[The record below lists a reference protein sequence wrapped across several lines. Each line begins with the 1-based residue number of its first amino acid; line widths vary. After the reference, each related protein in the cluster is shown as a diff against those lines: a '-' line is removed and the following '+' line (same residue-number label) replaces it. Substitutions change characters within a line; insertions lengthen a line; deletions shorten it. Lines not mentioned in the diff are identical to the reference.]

1 MLQAPE
7 LSYIVR
13 KMDEERPLEDAT
25 KATVCTHDKLMQFK
39 WIKRTTFHDNY
50 VIDFLCNYF
59 VMVAIMMFN
68 KSKL

>member
-25 KATVCTHDKLMQFK
+25 KATVCTHDKLMDAVQMDK
-39 WIKRTTFHDNY
+39 KDYISWQ
-50 VIDFLCNYF
+50 LCDWF
-59 VMVAIMMFN
+59 
-68 KSKL
+68 SL